1 MIAKIM
7 FFKKKA
13 KKALKKLL
21 TIFTITANQALIN
34 RINSD
39 YFEEHA
45 KK

>member
-21 TIFTITANQALIN
+21 NDREFDDFYYHCKSSLN
-34 RINSD
+34 
-39 YFEEHA
+39 
-45 KK
+45 K